1 MAFVA
6 RDWSDPVT
14 ESRYLSSALLMSR
27 LTCAYSCTD
36 VNKRARLSGP
46 STISSELKSTKKTE
60 TVSQSRKSAGKQ
72 RVRPAAQTQ
81 LVPIPTTRTRS
92 APTPAVNRGNNDS
105 WRILTATARQHKEKA
120 LNRSSQPGRPA
131 QTVQVGKS
139 LDCKFC
145 RSFVWAV
152 RNAPMRK
159 SVDSP
164 TANGFGTSCQSFRT
178 PNDTVR

>member
-1 MAFVA
+1 MI
-6 RDWSDPVT
+6 ST
-14 ESRYLSSALLMSR
+14 
-27 LTCAYSCTD
+27 LTRCLHHCTD
-36 VNKRARLSGP
+36 ANKRTRLSAP
-46 STISSELKSTKKTE
+46 SEPSSEQNATN
-60 TVSQSRKSAGKQ
+60 TVKQSRKLSKKQ
-72 RVRPAAQTQ
+72 GIRPAAQTQ
-81 LVPIPTTRTRS
+81 LVQIPTSRTNS
-92 APTPAVNRGNNDS
+92 APAPAVNRGNNDS